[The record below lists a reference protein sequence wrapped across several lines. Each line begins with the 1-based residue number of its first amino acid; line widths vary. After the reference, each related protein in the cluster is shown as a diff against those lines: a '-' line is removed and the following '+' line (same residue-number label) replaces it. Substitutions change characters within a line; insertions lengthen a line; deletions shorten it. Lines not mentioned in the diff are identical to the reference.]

1 MAKQLKHGEEA
12 RKALQ
17 KGVDTLANTVKITLG
32 PKGRNVVLDK
42 KFGAPLIT
50 NDGVTIAKEIEL
62 EDAFENMGAQLV
74 KEVATK
80 TNDVAGD
87 GTTTATLLAQAIIH
101 EGLKNESP
109 EELIEFW
116 QYYFS
121 REQGDFSIERTDDEI
136 RLIVKSCPALR
147 HLVAL
152 EQKPDPILCRGTA
165 IFNNALA
172 AGSAYELYTEK
183 TGEFSC
189 VQILKRR
196 KK

>member
-1 MAKQLKHGEEA
+1 MIYYRRVFSVKQLQYQKVGNILRYRSQGEVHKDFHGLTCATLHYLLNNYGEEA
-12 RKALQ
+12 L
-17 KGVDTLANTVKITLG
+17 VD
-32 PKGRNVVLDK
+32 VL
-42 KFGAPLIT
+42 
-50 NDGVTIAKEIEL
+50 
-62 EDAFENMGAQLV
+62 
-74 KEVATK
+74 
-80 TNDVAGD
+80 
-87 GTTTATLLAQAIIH
+87 TATAQNVYKTIH

-189 VQILKRR
+189 VQILNRR